1 MSEKCVLYPNALNY
15 LNASGTGD
23 VLLVRDDHKT
33 KHVFALKV
41 LERVNCFTAHKGLL
55 WYTGERRRG

>member
-41 LERVNCFTAHKGLL
+41 LERVNCAGTS
-55 WYTGERRRG
+55 